1 MELAEEYRLSVYQDL
16 GKLADKEQVHIVR
29 NEVTGQICVR
39 KSVALEQAGIYE
51 FLQTNQSPYLPV
63 IYECIRKEA
72 ELVVIE
78 EYLTGKNLGEW
89 LRNHAFSE
97 EEVTRIG
104 IDLCQAMAPLHHA
117 DPPIICRDLKPENV
131 IVTLEGQL
139 KVVDFDIARTYQPGQ
154 SKDTV
159 MMGTQGYA
167 APEQFGFGQTD
178 ARTDI
183 YGIGVLLNYLLI
195 KRFPVEKIVQG
206 KLGEIVHCCT
216 QLDPKDRF
224 QSVEALE
231 NALTSLQCNTDGTLS
246 VRTGDQGKAGGI
258 YIQSNQNEKSRKQM
272 YKDCGYHIPGFRS
285 RTPWKMIVAILGY
298 SLLTWFCF
306 TLEFQNADGVAYD
319 WRGQWI
325 DRICVWVSQI
335 VFIFLVCDYREVKR
349 HIPLLRS
356 DRRTVRVIVYVAT
369 EMVVFFAA
377 AIVCAILE
385 AIIL

>member
-16 GKLADKEQVHIVR
+16 GKLANKEQVHIVR

-39 KSVALEQAGIYE
+39 KYVELELAEIYE
-51 FLQTNQSPYLPV
+51 FLQANQSLYLPV
-63 IYECIRKEA
+63 IYECIKRETD
-72 ELVVIE
+72 LVVIE
-78 EYLTGKNLGEW
+78 EYLTGKTLGDW
-89 LRNHAFSE
+89 LGNHTFSE
-97 EEVTRIG
+97 GEVTGIG
-104 IDLCQAMAPLHHA
+104 IDLCRAMMPLHRA

-139 KVVDFDIARTYQPGQ
+139 KVIDFDIARTYQPGQ

-183 YGIGVLLNYLLI
+183 YGIGVLLNYLLT
-195 KRFPVEKIVQG
+195 KRFPVEEIAQG
-206 KLGEIVHCCT
+206 KLGEIIRCCT
-216 QLDPKDRF
+216 QIDPKDRF

-231 NALTSLQCNTDGTLS
+231 HALSGFQCNAATMPVERIS
-246 VRTGDQGKAGGI
+246 YQGKSGTA
-258 YIQSNQNEKSRKQM
+258 YTKLNQNETSGGHSG
-272 YKDCGYHIPGFRS
+272 KDSGYHIPGFRS
-285 RTPWKMIVAILGY
+285 RTLWKMMVAVFGY
-298 SLLTWFCF
+298 VLLTVFCF

-325 DRICVWVSQI
+325 DRICVWASQI
-335 VFIFLVCDYREVKR
+335 VFIFLACDYREVKR

-356 DRRTVRVIVYVAT
+356 ERRTVRMIGYVVT
-369 EMVVFFAA
+369 ELVVFFAA
-377 AIVCAILE
+377 AFVCGFLE

>member
-29 NEVTGQICVR
+29 NEVTGRICVR
-39 KSVALEQAGIYE
+39 KYVALELADIYE

-63 IYECIRKEA
+63 IYESIRRETD
-72 ELVVIE
+72 LVVIE
-78 EYLTGKNLGEW
+78 EYLTGKTLGDW
-89 LRNHAFSE
+89 LSDHAFSE
-97 EEVTRIG
+97 EEVIRIG
-104 IDLCQAMAPLHHA
+104 MDLCRAMAPLHHA
-117 DPPIICRDLKPENV
+117 NPPIICRDLKPENV

-139 KVVDFDIARTYQPGQ
+139 KVIDFDIARIYQPGQ

-195 KRFPVEKIVQG
+195 KQFPIEGIAQG
-206 KLGEIVHCCT
+206 KLSGIISCCT
-216 QLDPKDRF
+216 QLDPKERF

-231 NALTSLQCNTDGTLS
+231 NALSTL
-246 VRTGDQGKAGGI
+246 
-258 YIQSNQNEKSRKQM
+258 IQVNQNEKIQEQAH
-272 YKDCGYHIPGFRS
+272 KDFGYLIPGFRS
-285 RTPWKMIVAILGY
+285 RTPWKMIVAVLGY
-298 SLLTWFCF
+298 ILLTWFCF
-306 TLEFQNADGVAYD
+306 TLEFQNSDGVAYD

-335 VFIFLVCDYREVKR
+335 VFIFIACDYRDVKR
-349 HIPLLRS
+349 HLSLLRS
-356 DRRTVRVIVYVAT
+356 DRRIMRIIGYVVT
-369 EMVVFFAA
+369 ELVVFFAA
-377 AIVCAILE
+377 AFVCVFLE

>member
-1 MELAEEYRLSVYQDL
+1 MELAEEYRLSVYKDL

-63 IYECIRKEA
+63 IYECIQREA
-72 ELVVIE
+72 DLVVIE

-89 LRNHAFSE
+89 LSDHAFSE

-139 KVVDFDIARTYQPGQ
+139 KVIDFDIARTYQPGQ

-183 YGIGVLLNYLLI
+183 YGIGVILNYLLT
-195 KRFPVEKIVQG
+195 KRFPVEGIAQG
-206 KLGEIVHCCT
+206 KLGEIIHCCT

-231 NALTSLQCNTDGTLS
+231 HALLTLIPS
-246 VRTGDQGKAGGI
+246 D
-258 YIQSNQNEKSRKQM
+258 QNERSGE
-272 YKDCGYHIPGFRS
+272 YPHKDCGYHIPGFRS

-298 SLLTWFCF
+298 ILLTWFCF

-335 VFIFLVCDYREVKR
+335 VFIFLACDYRGVKR
-349 HIPLLRS
+349 HIRLLHS
-356 DRRTVRVIVYVAT
+356 DRRIVRMIGYVVT
-369 EMVVFFAA
+369 ELVVFFAA
-377 AIVCAILE
+377 AFVCAILE

>member
-139 KVVDFDIARTYQPGQ
+139 KVVDFDIARTYQPG
-154 SKDTV
+154 
-159 MMGTQGYA
+159 
-167 APEQFGFGQTD
+167 
-178 ARTDI
+178 
-183 YGIGVLLNYLLI
+183 
-195 KRFPVEKIVQG
+195 
-206 KLGEIVHCCT
+206 
-216 QLDPKDRF
+216 
-224 QSVEALE
+224 
-231 NALTSLQCNTDGTLS
+231 
-246 VRTGDQGKAGGI
+246 
-258 YIQSNQNEKSRKQM
+258 
-272 YKDCGYHIPGFRS
+272 
-285 RTPWKMIVAILGY
+285 
-298 SLLTWFCF
+298 
-306 TLEFQNADGVAYD
+306 
-319 WRGQWI
+319 
-325 DRICVWVSQI
+325 
-335 VFIFLVCDYREVKR
+335 
-349 HIPLLRS
+349 
-356 DRRTVRVIVYVAT
+356 
-369 EMVVFFAA
+369 
-377 AIVCAILE
+377 
-385 AIIL
+385 

>member
-16 GKLADKEQVHIVR
+16 GRLADKKQVHIVR

-63 IYECIRKEA
+63 IYECIQREA

-89 LRNHAFSE
+89 LRDHAFSE

-139 KVVDFDIARTYQPGQ
+139 KVIDFDIARTYQPGQ

-183 YGIGVLLNYLLI
+183 YGIGVLLNYLLT
-195 KRFPVEKIVQG
+195 KRFPVEGIAQG
-206 KLGEIVHCCT
+206 KLGEIISCCT
-216 QLDPKDRF
+216 QLNPKDRF

-231 NALTSLQCNTDGTLS
+231 NALSGLQCNAAGMPVVS
-246 VRTGDQGKAGGI
+246 ISHQGKSGAVHT
-258 YIQSNQNEKSRKQM
+258 QLNQNEKS
-272 YKDCGYHIPGFRS
+272 GYHIPGFRS

-298 SLLTWFCF
+298 VLLTWFCF

-325 DRICVWVSQI
+325 DRICVWGSQI
-335 VFIFLVCDYREVKR
+335 VFIFLACDYRGVKK
-349 HIPLLRS
+349 HIPLLKS
-356 DRRTVRVIVYVAT
+356 DRRIVRVIGYVVT
-369 EMVVFFAA
+369 ELVVFFVAA
-377 AIVCAILE
+377 FICVILE